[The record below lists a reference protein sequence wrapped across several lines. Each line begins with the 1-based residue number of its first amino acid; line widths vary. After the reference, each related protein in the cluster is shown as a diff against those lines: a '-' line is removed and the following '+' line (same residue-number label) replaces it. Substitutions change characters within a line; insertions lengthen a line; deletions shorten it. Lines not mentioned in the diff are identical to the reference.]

1 MYTCALCRR
10 CGNDFSKK
18 SEDGE
23 KSLTSCAQRGKY
35 FLIESV
41 VGIEFYYIVLPSV
54 VPSINLSTSERNFS
68 SMSSIS

>member
-1 MYTCALCRR
+1 M
-10 CGNDFSKK
+10 K
-18 SEDGE
+18 DGE
-23 KSLTSCAQRGKY
+23 KSLTSRAQRGKY

>member
-1 MYTCALCRR
+1 M
-10 CGNDFSKK
+10 K
-18 SEDGE
+18 DGE
-23 KSLTSCAQRGKY
+23 KSLTSRAQRGKY
-35 FLIESV
+35 FFESV